1 MGMLFFNTTWFELEE
16 NPDVQAG
23 KEWGDQKYREQ
34 CELPLDTGGLKQ
46 PLVSPSLCEM
56 QLELSLFE
64 VR

>member
-1 MGMLFFNTTWFELEE
+1 MGMLFFNMTWFELEE
-16 NPDVQAG
+16 NPDMQAG
-23 KEWGDQKYREQ
+23 KEWEDQNYREQ
-34 CELPLDTGGLKQ
+34 CELPLDAGRLKQ